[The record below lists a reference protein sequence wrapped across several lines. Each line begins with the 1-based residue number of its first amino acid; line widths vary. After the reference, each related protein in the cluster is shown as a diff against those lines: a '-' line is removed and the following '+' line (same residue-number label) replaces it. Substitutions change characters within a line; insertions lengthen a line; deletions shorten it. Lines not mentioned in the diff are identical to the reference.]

1 MLVVQVATT
10 VTPSGDLPDPTVHD
24 EHNCARDPAACRG
37 DVASTDQISV
47 PCESTVRAVEIPSA
61 WFVYT
66 PLAFWAGR
74 RAAPFADELH
84 GDPCALSLITQ
95 RAE

>member
-10 VTPSGDLPDPTVHD
+10 VTPSWDLPDPTVHD
-24 EHNCARDPAACRG
+24 KHNCARDPAACRG

-61 WFVYT
+61 WFCTRHWHSGQV
-66 PLAFWAGR
+66 
-74 RAAPFADELH
+74 DEL
-84 GDPCALSLITQ
+84 PRSLTSCTVIPA
-95 RAE
+95 R